1 MALVVAMLGLGEAG
15 SEFRAGLR
23 AAGARVVGY
32 DPLPQT
38 EPDVDDPQAAVAVAD
53 VVLSVTTA
61 AHAREAAQAALAEL
75 GPTQIYAD
83 ANTSAAGLKRELAAL
98 VGPTGAAFADVA
110 IMAPV
115 PGRGIA
121 VPALT
126 SGPGAQAFAD
136 AFAPLGMR
144 VAVSGQAAGD
154 AAQRKLLRSV
164 LWKGIAAAITEALAA
179 ARVAGEE
186 DFMREQI
193 AELFDEADPALAR
206 RMETGSIQHALRRM
220 HEMHDAERMLQELGV
235 EPRVARAAAGWLEE
249 LHDGR

>member
-1 MALVVAMLGLGEAG
+1 M
-15 SEFRAGLR
+15 
-23 AAGARVVGY
+23 
-32 DPLPQT
+32 
-38 EPDVDDPQAAVAVAD
+38 
-53 VVLSVTTA
+53 
-61 AHAREAAQAALAEL
+61 
-75 GPTQIYAD
+75 
-83 ANTSAAGLKRELAAL
+83 
-98 VGPTGAAFADVA
+98 
-110 IMAPV
+110 
-115 PGRGIA
+115 
-121 VPALT
+121 
-126 SGPGAQAFAD
+126 
-136 AFAPLGMR
+136 
-144 VAVSGQAAGD
+144 
-154 AAQRKLLRSV
+154 